1 MFRMNLSCILK
12 RFENLSSRLSML
24 IFMCIR
30 CLGIHPVFLRLKLL
44 EELAIILLLVIRLRS
59 ITIHTFSTTIVSPLV
74 LHLLLSTR
82 VEVFYSDVLLLR
94 LSFATRIK
102 YVYCLMYVLL
112 FLILDLAHIK
122 LVHG

>member
-30 CLGIHPVFLRLKLL
+30 CLSIHSVFLRLKLL
-44 EELAIILLLVIRLRS
+44 EEFAIILLLVIRLRS

>member
-24 IFMCIR
+24 IFMCIG
-30 CLGIHPVFLRLKLL
+30 CLSIHAVFLRLKLL
-44 EELAIILLLVIRLRS
+44 EKFAIILLLVIRLRS

>member
-30 CLGIHPVFLRLKLL
+30 CLSIHAVFLRLKLL
-44 EELAIILLLVIRLRS
+44 EKFAIILLLVIRLRS
-59 ITIHTFSTTIVSPLV
+59 ITIHTFSTAIVSPLV

>member
-30 CLGIHPVFLRLKLL
+30 CLGIHSVFLRLKLL
-44 EELAIILLLVIRLRS
+44 EEFAIILLLVIRLRS
-59 ITIHTFSTTIVSPLV
+59 ITIHTFCTTIVSPLV

>member
-30 CLGIHPVFLRLKLL
+30 CLCIHSVFLRLKLL
-44 EELAIILLLVIRLRS
+44 EKFAIILLLVIRLRS
-59 ITIHTFSTTIVSPLV
+59 ITIHTFSTAIVSPLV

>member
-24 IFMCIR
+24 IFMCIG
-30 CLGIHPVFLRLKLL
+30 CLCIHSVFLRLKLL
-44 EELAIILLLVIRLRS
+44 EKFAIILLLVIRLRS